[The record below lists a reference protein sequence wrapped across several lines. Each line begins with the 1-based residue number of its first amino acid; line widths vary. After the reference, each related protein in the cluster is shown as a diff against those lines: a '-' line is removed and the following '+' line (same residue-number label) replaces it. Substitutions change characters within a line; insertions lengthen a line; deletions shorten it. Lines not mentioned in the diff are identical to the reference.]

1 MIYFINN
8 KCFLVLVIY
17 MFVMFYFF
25 LIQKAENNRLKKA
38 SWPKLFC
45 NIIFCF
51 LPKVGSVGHVDQQT
65 NFALPWAFPLKFI
78 CDHFY
83 ISILLK
89 SIFLN
94 WNITSLPYLGML
106 LINMIKLFFLIF
118 LIDRNVRG
126 CFL

>member
-1 MIYFINN
+1 
-8 KCFLVLVIY
+8 

-65 NFALPWAFPLKFI
+65 NFALP
-78 CDHFY
+78 
-83 ISILLK
+83 
-89 SIFLN
+89 
-94 WNITSLPYLGML
+94 
-106 LINMIKLFFLIF
+106 
-118 LIDRNVRG
+118 
-126 CFL
+126 